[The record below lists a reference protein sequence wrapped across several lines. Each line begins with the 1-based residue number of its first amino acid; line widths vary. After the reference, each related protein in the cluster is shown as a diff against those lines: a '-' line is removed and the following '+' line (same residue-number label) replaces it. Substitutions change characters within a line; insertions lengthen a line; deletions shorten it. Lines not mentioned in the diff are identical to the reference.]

1 MGVLEDG
8 ELPSDGMDSPS
19 DGEHIHSLG
28 NVLFSVAAAAPGSD
42 SDISSDGVSSD
53 GDNQSRKKRK
63 RSE

>member
-8 ELPSDGMDSPS
+8 ELPSEHLESG

-28 NVLFSVAAAAPGSD
+28 SVLFNVAQAASGSD
-42 SDISSDGVSSD
+42 TSSDDSSD
-53 GDNQSRKKRK
+53 TDSQSRKKRK